1 MKLIDDLIYRIS
13 YRTKTKE
20 ELDIQKKK
28 DIKVLAIT
36 ASGVLF
42 CSIVAFIFQTFYVY
56 IPMYLFATIA
66 IVLHITFTIE
76 LLTIVMIGNGELPN

>member
-1 MKLIDDLIYRIS
+1 MKLIDDLMYRIS

-42 CSIVAFIFQTFYVY
+42 CSIVAFIFQTFQVY

-66 IVLHITFTIE
+66 IVLHLLFTVEI
-76 LLTIVMIGNGELPN
+76 LAIVIIGNGELPN